1 MAKIYSSCNDK
12 SCFDKQKKNLQNS
25 DKLSSGVLET
35 KLSDAETEGPLEGE
49 RRSKNSMFFSHTK
62 LLTL

>member
-35 KLSDAETEGPLEGE
+35 KLLDAEMEGPLE
-49 RRSKNSMFFSHTK
+49 RRSKNSMPFNHTK